1 MMVLF
6 YRAHWRDY
14 KNDQVRIMINLTT
27 LTHRDALCL
36 NARFTSRE
44 EAIHALTQRLAA
56 LGKISST
63 EQFLEEV
70 YRRESLGPTALGEG
84 LAVPHGKTAA
94 VKEAAFAVATLSEP
108 LQWEGV
114 DGPEAV
120 DLVVLLA
127 IPPNEAGTTHMQL
140 LTALTT
146 RLADD
151 EIRARIQSA
160 TTPDEL
166 LSALDDKGGTQPSA
180 SFSNAPTIVCVTACP
195 AGIAHTY
202 MAAEYLEKA
211 GRKLGV
217 NVYVEKQGA
226 NGIEGRLTA
235 DQLNSATACIFAAE
249 VAIKESERFNGIP
262 ALSVPVAEPIRH
274 AEALIQQA
282 LTLKR
287 SDETRTVQQ
296 DTQPVKSVKTELKQ
310 ALLSG
315 ISFAVPLIV
324 AGGTVLAVAVLLSQ
338 IFGLQDLFNEE
349 NSWLWMYRK
358 LGGGL
363 LGILMVP
370 VLAAYTTYS
379 LADKPALAPGFAAGL
394 AANMIGSGFLG
405 AVVGGLIAG
414 YLMRWVKNHLRLSSK
429 FNGFLTFYLYPV
441 LGTLGAGS
449 LMLFVV
455 GEPVAWINNS
465 LTAWLNGLS
474 GSNAL
479 LLGAILGFMCSFDL
493 GGPVNKAAYA
503 FCLGAMANG
512 VYGPYA
518 IFASVKMVSAFT
530 VTASTM
536 LAPRLFKE
544 FEIETGKSTW
554 LLGLAGITEGAIPMA
569 IEDPLRVIGSFVL
582 GSMVTGAI
590 VGAMNIGLSTPGA
603 GIFSLFLLHDNGA
616 GGVMAAIGWFG
627 AALVGAAISTAI
639 LLIWRRHAV
648 KHGNY
653 LTDGVMP

>member
-1 MMVLF
+1 MVLF

-14 KNDQVRIMINLTT
+14 KNDQVRIMMNLTT

-370 VLAAYTTYS
+370 VLAAYTAYS

-429 FNGFLTFYLYPV
+429 FNGFLTFYFYPV

>member
-1 MMVLF
+1 MVLF

-14 KNDQVRIMINLTT
+14 KNDQVRIMMNLTT

-370 VLAAYTTYS
+370 VLAAYTAYS

-554 LLGLAGITEGAIPMA
+554 LLGLAGITEGAITMA

-639 LLIWRRHAV
+639 LLMWRRHAV

>member
-1 MMVLF
+1 MVLF

-14 KNDQVRIMINLTT
+14 KNDQVRIMMNLTT

-108 LQWEGV
+108 LQWKGV

-370 VLAAYTTYS
+370 VLAAYTAYS

-554 LLGLAGITEGAIPMA
+554 LLRLAGITEGAIPMA

>member
-1 MMVLF
+1 MVLF

-14 KNDQVRIMINLTT
+14 KNDQVRIMMNLTT

-226 NGIEGRLTA
+226 NGIEGSLTA

-370 VLAAYTTYS
+370 VLAAYTAYS

-530 VTASTM
+530 VTVSTM

>member
-1 MMVLF
+1 MVLF

-14 KNDQVRIMINLTT
+14 KNDQVRIMMNLTT

-370 VLAAYTTYS
+370 VLAAYTAYS

-479 LLGAILGFMCSFDL
+479 LLGAILGFICSFDL

-639 LLIWRRHAV
+639 LLMWRRHAV

>member
-1 MMVLF
+1 MVLF

-14 KNDQVRIMINLTT
+14 KNDQVRIMMNLTT

-63 EQFLEEV
+63 EQFLKEV
-70 YRRESLGPTALGEG
+70 YRRESLGPIALGEG

-274 AEALIQQA
+274 AEALIQQS
-282 LTLKR
+282 LTLER
-287 SDETRTVQQ
+287 GDETRTVQQ

-370 VLAAYTTYS
+370 VLAAYTAYS

-414 YLMRWVKNHLRLSSK
+414 YLIRWMKNHLRLSSK

>member
-1 MMVLF
+1 MVLF

-14 KNDQVRIMINLTT
+14 KNDQVRIMMNLTT

-370 VLAAYTTYS
+370 VLAAYTAYS
-379 LADKPALAPGFAAGL
+379 LADKPALAAGFAAGL

>member
-1 MMVLF
+1 MVLF

-14 KNDQVRIMINLTT
+14 KNDQVRIMMNLTT

-370 VLAAYTTYS
+370 VLAAYTAYS

-616 GGVMAAIGWFG
+616 GGVIAAIGWFG

-639 LLIWRRHAV
+639 LLMWRRHAV

>member
-1 MMVLF
+1 MVLF

-370 VLAAYTTYS
+370 VLAAYTAYS

-639 LLIWRRHAV
+639 LLMWRRHAV

>member
-1 MMVLF
+1 MVLF

-14 KNDQVRIMINLTT
+14 KNDQVRIMMNLTT

-180 SFSNAPTIVCVTACP
+180 SFSNVPTIVCVTACP

-370 VLAAYTTYS
+370 VLAAYTAYS

-639 LLIWRRHAV
+639 LLMWRRHAV

>member
-1 MMVLF
+1 MVLF

-14 KNDQVRIMINLTT
+14 KNDQVRIMMNLTT

-166 LSALDDKGGTQPSA
+166 LSALDDKGDTQPSA

-262 ALSVPVAEPIRH
+262 ALSVRVAEPIRH
-274 AEALIQQA
+274 AEALMQQA

-370 VLAAYTTYS
+370 VLAAYTAYS

-627 AALVGAAISTAI
+627 AALVEAAISTAI

>member
-1 MMVLF
+1 MVLF
-6 YRAHWRDY
+6 YRARWRDY
-14 KNDQVRIMINLTT
+14 KNDQVRIMMNLTT

-44 EAIHALTQRLAA
+44 EAIHVLTQRLAA

-370 VLAAYTTYS
+370 VLAAYTAYS

-455 GEPVAWINNS
+455 GEPIAWINNS

-639 LLIWRRHAV
+639 LLMWRRHAV

>member
-1 MMVLF
+1 MVLF

-14 KNDQVRIMINLTT
+14 KNDQVRIMMNLTT

-217 NVYVEKQGA
+217 NVYVGKQGA

-370 VLAAYTTYS
+370 VLAAYTAYS

-639 LLIWRRHAV
+639 LLMWRRHAV

>member
-1 MMVLF
+1 M
-6 YRAHWRDY
+6 
-14 KNDQVRIMINLTT
+14 NLTT

-370 VLAAYTTYS
+370 VLAAYTAYS

-536 LAPRLFKE
+536 LAPRLFKG

-639 LLIWRRHAV
+639 LLMWRRHAV

>member
-1 MMVLF
+1 MVLF

-14 KNDQVRIMINLTT
+14 KNDQVRIMMNLTT

-370 VLAAYTTYS
+370 VLAAYTAYS

-441 LGTLGAGS
+441 LGTLGAGT

-530 VTASTM
+530 VTASMM

>member
-1 MMVLF
+1 MVLF

-14 KNDQVRIMINLTT
+14 KNDQVRIMMNLTT

-84 LAVPHGKTAA
+84 LAVPYGKTAA

-370 VLAAYTTYS
+370 VLAAYTAYS

-639 LLIWRRHAV
+639 LLMWRRHAV

>member
-1 MMVLF
+1 M
-6 YRAHWRDY
+6 
-14 KNDQVRIMINLTT
+14 NLTT

-84 LAVPHGKTAA
+84 VAVPHGKTAA

-370 VLAAYTTYS
+370 VLAAYTAYS

-414 YLMRWVKNHLRLSSK
+414 YLMRWVKNHLCLSSK

-639 LLIWRRHAV
+639 LLMWRRHAV

>member
-1 MMVLF
+1 MVLF

-14 KNDQVRIMINLTT
+14 KNDQVRIMMNLTT

-324 AGGTVLAVAVLLSQ
+324 EGGTVLAVAVLLSQ

-370 VLAAYTTYS
+370 VLAAYTAYS

-414 YLMRWVKNHLRLSSK
+414 YLMRWVKNHLRLGSK

-639 LLIWRRHAV
+639 LLMWRRHAV

>member
-1 MMVLF
+1 MVLF

-14 KNDQVRIMINLTT
+14 KNDQVRIMMNLTT

-370 VLAAYTTYS
+370 VLAAYTAYS

-554 LLGLAGITEGAIPMA
+554 LLGLAGITEWAIPMA

>member
-1 MMVLF
+1 MVLF

-14 KNDQVRIMINLTT
+14 KNDQVRIMMNLTT

-166 LSALDDKGGTQPSA
+166 LSALDDKGGSQPSA

-296 DTQPVKSVKTELKQ
+296 DTQQVKSVKTELKQ

-370 VLAAYTTYS
+370 VLAAYTAYS

-518 IFASVKMVSAFT
+518 IFASVKMVSVFT

-544 FEIETGKSTW
+544 FEIEAGKSTW

>member
-1 MMVLF
+1 M
-6 YRAHWRDY
+6 
-14 KNDQVRIMINLTT
+14 NLTT

-70 YRRESLGPTALGEG
+70 YHRESLGPTALGEG

-94 VKEAAFAVATLSEP
+94 VKEVAFAVATLSEP

-370 VLAAYTTYS
+370 VLAAYTAYS

-639 LLIWRRHAV
+639 LLMWRRHAV

>member
-1 MMVLF
+1 MVLF

-14 KNDQVRIMINLTT
+14 KNDQVRIMMNLTT

-370 VLAAYTTYS
+370 VLAAYTAYS

-639 LLIWRRHAV
+639 LLMWRRHAV

-653 LTDGVMP
+653 LADGVMP

>member
-1 MMVLF
+1 MVLF

-14 KNDQVRIMINLTT
+14 KNDQVRIMMNLTT

-202 MAAEYLEKA
+202 MTAEYLEKA

>member
-1 MMVLF
+1 MVLF

-14 KNDQVRIMINLTT
+14 KNDQVRIMMNLTT

-370 VLAAYTTYS
+370 VLAAYTAYS

-554 LLGLAGITEGAIPMA
+554 LLGLGGITEGAIPMA

-639 LLIWRRHAV
+639 LLMWRRHAV

>member
-1 MMVLF
+1 MVLF

-14 KNDQVRIMINLTT
+14 KNDQVRIMMNLTT

-94 VKEAAFAVATLSEP
+94 VEEAAFAVATLSEP

-370 VLAAYTTYS
+370 VLAAYTAYS

>member
-1 MMVLF
+1 MVLF
-6 YRAHWRDY
+6 YRARWRDY
-14 KNDQVRIMINLTT
+14 KNEQVRIMMNLTT

-44 EAIHALTQRLAA
+44 EAIHVLTQRLAA

-84 LAVPHGKTAA
+84 LAVPHGKTAV

-370 VLAAYTTYS
+370 VLAAYTAYS

-639 LLIWRRHAV
+639 LLMWRRHAV